1 MSIKNLEDL
10 KKQLEA
16 EGIKFEE
23 KQTKK
28 ENIETK
34 KKEIKKEEENKD
46 SKENTENKV
55 KNKNIED
62 IENILGIDIQKE
74 IVKITNIKPYIVKNI
89 IDMIDEGNTIPFI
102 ARYRKEKTESMDDEK
117 LRTFEEVLNYQTN
130 LIERKEEVARIIKEQ
145 GKLDDKLKELLVAS
159 KTNTEVEDIYRPFKQ
174 KKKTRATEAK
184 RKGLD
189 GLADEIRLG
198 NVKKI
203 EEIASKYL
211 NEEVESIEDAIAG
224 AKDILAEEISDNS
237 RVRKNIRDEYF
248 KNSEITSVKKKEKED
263 EVLDENGIYTIYYDF
278 KEKTSNIP
286 SHRYLAITR
295 GENEKIL
302 TVSFLIDE
310 EKIYNIIRNVL
321 IKDGI
326 LKENNI
332 RQKEIY
338 DEIIEDSFKRLI
350 KSSVEREIRQIKKEE
365 SDEVAIDIFGNNLK
379 QLLLTPP
386 IKDVNILGFDPGFRN
401 GCKIATIDKTGKFTD
416 ELIVHV
422 TMPNDDV
429 KTGMEKVAKLVKKHD
444 IDIIAIGNGTASR
457 ESEKLISDMIKGT
470 DTKYIIVSEAGAS
483 VYSASKIAKEEFPD
497 TDVSIRGAISIARR
511 LQDPLSELVK
521 IDPKSIGVGQY
532 QHDVNQKRLVEK
544 LDNITQDTVNKV
556 GVNLNT
562 ATFSLLSYV
571 SGLSKRQAKNIVKY
585 REKNGRYNTR
595 QELLEVTGIGENSY
609 RQAVGFMRIYES
621 KNAFDITGIH
631 PETYNIAEEILN
643 AVDAKEE
650 DILDLKKKE
659 KIDKRLNEITIEKLK
674 EKSKILSETSDIVI
688 KDIITEILRPGRDIR
703 EDLPKPILR
712 EDILKFED
720 IKIGDVLKGTVRNV
734 TAFGAFV
741 DIGLHN
747 DGLVHISELSKKYV
761 KDPNEIVSVG
771 DVVEVKVISKE
782 DKQEKISLSMKQV

>member
-23 KQTKK
+23 KKTKN
-28 ENIETK
+28 ENIEIK
-34 KKEIKKEEENKD
+34 KREIKKEKEEK
-46 SKENTENKV
+46 KEKAEV
-55 KNKNIED
+55 
-62 IENILGIDIQKE
+62 ENILGINIQKE

-89 IDMIDEGNTIPFI
+89 INMIDEGNTIPFI

-145 GKLDDKLKELLVAS
+145 GKLDDELKELLKES

-198 NVKKI
+198 NVEKI
-203 EEIASKYL
+203 EEIALKYL

-278 KEKTSNIP
+278 KEKISSIP

-310 EKIYNIIRNVL
+310 EKIYNIIKNVL

-350 KSSVEREIRQIKKEE
+350 KPSVEREIRQIKKEE

-386 IKDVNILGFDPGFRN
+386 IKDVSILGFDPGFRN

-429 KTGMEKVAKLVKKHD
+429 KTGMEKVAKLVEKHN

-470 DTKYIIVSEAGAS
+470 NTKYIIVSEAGAS

-609 RQAVGFMRIYES
+609 KQAVGFMRIYES

-631 PETYNIAEEILN
+631 PETYNIAEEILY

-650 DILDLKKKE
+650 DILNLKKKE
-659 KIDKRLNEITIEKLK
+659 NIDKRLNEITIEKLK

>member
-23 KQTKK
+23 KKTKN
-28 ENIETK
+28 ENRETK
-34 KKEIKKEEENKD
+34 KREIKKEKEEK
-46 SKENTENKV
+46 KEKAEV
-55 KNKNIED
+55 
-62 IENILGIDIQKE
+62 ENILGINIQKE

-89 IDMIDEGNTIPFI
+89 INMIDEGNTIPFI

-145 GKLDDKLKELLVAS
+145 GKLDDELKELLKAS

-198 NVKKI
+198 NVEKI
-203 EEIASKYL
+203 EEIALKYL

-237 RVRKNIRDEYF
+237 RIRKNIRDEYF

-278 KEKTSNIP
+278 KEKISSIP

-302 TVSFLIDE
+302 TVSFLIGE
-310 EKIYNIIRNVL
+310 EKIYNIIGNVL

-350 KSSVEREIRQIKKEE
+350 KPSVEREIRQIKKEE

-386 IKDVNILGFDPGFRN
+386 IKDVSILGFDPGFRN

-429 KTGMEKVAKLVKKHD
+429 KTGMEKVAKLVEKHN

-609 RQAVGFMRIYES
+609 KQAVGFMRIYES

-650 DILDLKKKE
+650 DILNLKKKE

-674 EKSKILSETSDIVI
+674 EKSNILSETSDIVI

>member
-23 KQTKK
+23 KKTKN
-28 ENIETK
+28 ENREIK
-34 KKEIKKEEENKD
+34 KREIKKEKEEK
-46 SKENTENKV
+46 KEKAEV
-55 KNKNIED
+55 
-62 IENILGIDIQKE
+62 ENILGINIQKE

-89 IDMIDEGNTIPFI
+89 INMIDEGNTIPFI

-145 GKLDDKLKELLVAS
+145 GKLDDELKELLKES

-198 NVKKI
+198 NVEKI
-203 EEIASKYL
+203 EEIALKYL

-237 RVRKNIRDEYF
+237 RIRKNIRDEYF

-278 KEKTSNIP
+278 KEKISSIP

-302 TVSFLIDE
+302 TVSFLIGE
-310 EKIYNIIRNVL
+310 EKIYNIIGNVL

-350 KSSVEREIRQIKKEE
+350 KPSVEREIRQIKKEE

-386 IKDVNILGFDPGFRN
+386 IKDVSILGFDPGFRN

-429 KTGMEKVAKLVKKHD
+429 KTGMEKVAKLVEKHN

-650 DILDLKKKE
+650 DILNLKKKE

-674 EKSKILSETSDIVI
+674 EKSNILSETSDIVI

>member
-23 KQTKK
+23 KKTKN
-28 ENIETK
+28 ENIEIK
-34 KKEIKKEEENKD
+34 KREIKKEKEEK
-46 SKENTENKV
+46 KEKAEV
-55 KNKNIED
+55 
-62 IENILGIDIQKE
+62 ENILGINIQKE

-89 IDMIDEGNTIPFI
+89 INMIDEGNTIPFI

-145 GKLDDKLKELLVAS
+145 GKLDDELKELLKAS

-198 NVKKI
+198 NVEKI
-203 EEIASKYL
+203 EEIALKYL

-278 KEKTSNIP
+278 KEKISSIP

-302 TVSFLIDE
+302 TVSFLIGE
-310 EKIYNIIRNVL
+310 EKIYNIIGNVL

-350 KSSVEREIRQIKKEE
+350 KPSVEREIRQIKKEE

-429 KTGMEKVAKLVKKHD
+429 KTGMEKVAKLVEKHN

-650 DILDLKKKE
+650 DILNLKKKE

>member
-23 KQTKK
+23 KKTKN
-28 ENIETK
+28 ENRETK
-34 KKEIKKEEENKD
+34 KREIKKEKEEK
-46 SKENTENKV
+46 KEKAEV
-55 KNKNIED
+55 
-62 IENILGIDIQKE
+62 ENILGINIQKE

-89 IDMIDEGNTIPFI
+89 INMIDEGNTIPFI

-145 GKLDDKLKELLVAS
+145 GKLDDELKELLKES

-198 NVKKI
+198 NVEKI
-203 EEIASKYL
+203 EEIALKYL

-237 RVRKNIRDEYF
+237 RIRKNIRDEYF

-278 KEKTSNIP
+278 KEKISSIP

-302 TVSFLIDE
+302 TVSFLIGE
-310 EKIYNIIRNVL
+310 EKIYNIIGNVL

-350 KSSVEREIRQIKKEE
+350 KPSVEREIRQIKKEE

-386 IKDVNILGFDPGFRN
+386 IKDVSILGFDPGFRN

-429 KTGMEKVAKLVKKHD
+429 KTGMEKVAKLVKKHN

-470 DTKYIIVSEAGAS
+470 NTKYIIVSEAGAS

-609 RQAVGFMRIYES
+609 KQAVGFMRIYES

-650 DILDLKKKE
+650 DILNLKKKE

-674 EKSKILSETSDIVI
+674 EKSNILSETSDIVI

>member
-23 KQTKK
+23 KKTKN
-28 ENIETK
+28 ENIEIK
-34 KKEIKKEEENKD
+34 KREIKKEKEEK
-46 SKENTENKV
+46 KEKAEV
-55 KNKNIED
+55 
-62 IENILGIDIQKE
+62 ENILGINIQKE

-89 IDMIDEGNTIPFI
+89 INMIDEGNTIPFI

-145 GKLDDKLKELLVAS
+145 GKLDDELKELLKES

-198 NVKKI
+198 NVEKI
-203 EEIASKYL
+203 EEIALKYL

-278 KEKTSNIP
+278 KEKISSIP

-302 TVSFLIDE
+302 TVSFLIGE
-310 EKIYNIIRNVL
+310 EKIYNIIGNVL

-338 DEIIEDSFKRLI
+338 DEIIADSFKRLI
-350 KSSVEREIRQIKKEE
+350 KPSVEREIRQIKKEE

-429 KTGMEKVAKLVKKHD
+429 KTGMEKVAKLVEKHN

-609 RQAVGFMRIYES
+609 KQAVGFMRIYES

-650 DILDLKKKE
+650 DILNLKKKE

-674 EKSKILSETSDIVI
+674 EKSNILSETSDIVI

>member
-23 KQTKK
+23 KKTKN
-28 ENIETK
+28 ENRETK
-34 KKEIKKEEENKD
+34 KREIKKEKEEK
-46 SKENTENKV
+46 KEKAEV
-55 KNKNIED
+55 
-62 IENILGIDIQKE
+62 ENILGINIQKE

-89 IDMIDEGNTIPFI
+89 INMIDEGNTIPFI

-145 GKLDDKLKELLVAS
+145 GKLDDELKELLKES

-198 NVKKI
+198 NVEKI
-203 EEIASKYL
+203 EEIALKYL

-237 RVRKNIRDEYF
+237 RIRKNIRDEYF

-278 KEKTSNIP
+278 KEKISSIP

-302 TVSFLIDE
+302 TVSFLIGE
-310 EKIYNIIRNVL
+310 EKIYNIIGNVL

-350 KSSVEREIRQIKKEE
+350 KPSVEREIRQIKKEE

-386 IKDVNILGFDPGFRN
+386 IKDVSILGFDPGFRN

-429 KTGMEKVAKLVKKHD
+429 KTGMEKVAKLVEKHN

-631 PETYNIAEEILN
+631 PETYNIAEEILY

-650 DILDLKKKE
+650 DILNLKKKE

>member
-23 KQTKK
+23 KKTKN

-34 KKEIKKEEENKD
+34 KREIKKEKEEK
-46 SKENTENKV
+46 KEKAEV
-55 KNKNIED
+55 
-62 IENILGIDIQKE
+62 ENILGINIQKE

-89 IDMIDEGNTIPFI
+89 INMIDEGNTIPFI

-145 GKLDDKLKELLVAS
+145 GKLDDELKELLKES

-198 NVKKI
+198 NVEKI
-203 EEIASKYL
+203 KEIALNYL

-302 TVSFLIDE
+302 TVSFLVDE
-310 EKIYNIIRNVL
+310 EKIYNIIKNVL

-386 IKDVNILGFDPGFRN
+386 IKDVSILGFDPGFRN

-416 ELIVHV
+416 ELIVYV

-595 QELLEVTGIGENSY
+595 KELLEVTGIGENSY

-650 DILDLKKKE
+650 DILNLKKKE

-674 EKSKILSETSDIVI
+674 EKSNVLSETSDIVI

>member
-23 KQTKK
+23 KKTKN
-28 ENIETK
+28 ENREIK
-34 KKEIKKEEENKD
+34 KREIKKEKEEK
-46 SKENTENKV
+46 KEKAEV
-55 KNKNIED
+55 
-62 IENILGIDIQKE
+62 ENILGINIQKE

-89 IDMIDEGNTIPFI
+89 INMIDEGNTIPFI

-145 GKLDDKLKELLVAS
+145 GKLDDELKELLKES

-198 NVKKI
+198 NVEKI
-203 EEIASKYL
+203 EEIALKYL

-278 KEKTSNIP
+278 KEKISSIP

-310 EKIYNIIRNVL
+310 EKIYNIIGNVL

-350 KSSVEREIRQIKKEE
+350 KPSVEREIRQIKKEE

-386 IKDVNILGFDPGFRN
+386 IKDVSILGFDPGFRN

-429 KTGMEKVAKLVKKHD
+429 KTGMEKVAKLVEKHN

-631 PETYNIAEEILN
+631 PETYNIAEEILY

-650 DILDLKKKE
+650 DILNLKKKE

>member
-1 MSIKNLEDL
+1 
-10 KKQLEA
+10 
-16 EGIKFEE
+16 
-23 KQTKK
+23 
-28 ENIETK
+28 
-34 KKEIKKEEENKD
+34 
-46 SKENTENKV
+46 
-55 KNKNIED
+55 
-62 IENILGIDIQKE
+62 
-74 IVKITNIKPYIVKNI
+74 
-89 IDMIDEGNTIPFI
+89 MIDEGNTIPFI

-145 GKLDDKLKELLVAS
+145 GKLDDELKELLKES

-198 NVKKI
+198 NVEKI
-203 EEIASKYL
+203 EEIALKYL

-278 KEKTSNIP
+278 KEKISSIP

-302 TVSFLIDE
+302 TVSFLIGE
-310 EKIYNIIRNVL
+310 EKIYNIIGNVL

-350 KSSVEREIRQIKKEE
+350 KPSVEREIRQIKKEE

-386 IKDVNILGFDPGFRN
+386 IKDVSILGFDPGFRN

-429 KTGMEKVAKLVKKHD
+429 KTGMEKVAKLVEKHN

-650 DILDLKKKE
+650 DILNLKKKE

-674 EKSKILSETSDIVI
+674 EKSNILSETSDIVI

>member
-23 KQTKK
+23 KQT
-28 ENIETK
+28 
-34 KKEIKKEEENKD
+34 KKEEENKD

-74 IVKITNIKPYIVKNI
+74 IVKITKIKPYIVKNI

-189 GLADEIRLG
+189 GLADEIRSG

-332 RQKEIY
+332 KQKEIY

-350 KSSVEREIRQIKKEE
+350 KSSVEREIRQIKKDE

-386 IKDVNILGFDPGFRN
+386 IKNVSILGFDPGFRN

-650 DILDLKKKE
+650 DILNLKKKE

-674 EKSKILSETSDIVI
+674 EKSNILSETPDIVI

>member
-23 KQTKK
+23 KKTKN
-28 ENIETK
+28 ENIEIK
-34 KKEIKKEEENKD
+34 KREIKKEKEEK
-46 SKENTENKV
+46 KEKAEV
-55 KNKNIED
+55 
-62 IENILGIDIQKE
+62 ENILGINIQKE

-89 IDMIDEGNTIPFI
+89 INMIDEGNTIPFI

-145 GKLDDKLKELLVAS
+145 GKLDDELKELLKES

-198 NVKKI
+198 NVEKI
-203 EEIASKYL
+203 EEIALKYL

-278 KEKTSNIP
+278 KEKISSIP

-302 TVSFLIDE
+302 TVSFLIGE
-310 EKIYNIIRNVL
+310 EKIYNIIGNVL

-350 KSSVEREIRQIKKEE
+350 KPSVEREIRQIKKEE

-386 IKDVNILGFDPGFRN
+386 IKDVSILGFDPGFRN

-429 KTGMEKVAKLVKKHD
+429 KTGMEKVAKLVEKHN

-631 PETYNIAEEILN
+631 PETYNIAEEILY

-650 DILDLKKKE
+650 DILNLKKKE

-674 EKSKILSETSDIVI
+674 EKSNILSETSDIVI

>member
-23 KQTKK
+23 KKTKN
-28 ENIETK
+28 ENIEIK
-34 KKEIKKEEENKD
+34 KREIKKEKEEK
-46 SKENTENKV
+46 KEKAEV
-55 KNKNIED
+55 
-62 IENILGIDIQKE
+62 ENILGINIQKE

-89 IDMIDEGNTIPFI
+89 INMIDEGNTIPFI

-145 GKLDDKLKELLVAS
+145 GKLDDELKELLKES

-198 NVKKI
+198 NVEKI
-203 EEIASKYL
+203 EEIALKYL

-278 KEKTSNIP
+278 KEKISSIP

-302 TVSFLIDE
+302 TVSFLIGE
-310 EKIYNIIRNVL
+310 EKIYNIIGNVL

-350 KSSVEREIRQIKKEE
+350 KPSVEREIRQIKKEE

-386 IKDVNILGFDPGFRN
+386 IKDVSILGFDPGFRN

-429 KTGMEKVAKLVKKHD
+429 KTGMEKVAKLVEKHN

-631 PETYNIAEEILN
+631 PETYNIAEEILY

-650 DILDLKKKE
+650 DILNLKKKE

-771 DVVEVKVISKE
+771 DIVEVKVISKE

>member
-23 KQTKK
+23 KKTKN
-28 ENIETK
+28 ENIEIK
-34 KKEIKKEEENKD
+34 KREIKKEKEEK
-46 SKENTENKV
+46 KEKAEV
-55 KNKNIED
+55 
-62 IENILGIDIQKE
+62 ENILGINIQKE

-89 IDMIDEGNTIPFI
+89 INMIDEGNTIPFI

-145 GKLDDKLKELLVAS
+145 GKLDDELKELLKES

-198 NVKKI
+198 NVEKI
-203 EEIASKYL
+203 EEIALKYL

-278 KEKTSNIP
+278 KEKISSIP

-302 TVSFLIDE
+302 TVSFLIGE
-310 EKIYNIIRNVL
+310 EKIYNIIGNVL

-350 KSSVEREIRQIKKEE
+350 KPSVEREIRQIKKEE

-386 IKDVNILGFDPGFRN
+386 IKDVSILGFDPGFRN

-429 KTGMEKVAKLVKKHD
+429 KTGMEKVAKLVEKHN

-650 DILDLKKKE
+650 DILNLKKKE

-674 EKSKILSETSDIVI
+674 EKSNILSETSDIVI

>member
-23 KQTKK
+23 KKTKN

-34 KKEIKKEEENKD
+34 KREIKKEKEEK
-46 SKENTENKV
+46 KEKAEV
-55 KNKNIED
+55 
-62 IENILGIDIQKE
+62 ENILGINIQKE

-89 IDMIDEGNTIPFI
+89 INMIDEGNTIPFI

-145 GKLDDKLKELLVAS
+145 GKLDDELKELLKES

-198 NVKKI
+198 NVEKI
-203 EEIASKYL
+203 KEIALNYL

-263 EVLDENGIYTIYYDF
+263 EVLDENGIYTVYYDF
-278 KEKTSNIP
+278 KEKTSSIP

-310 EKIYNIIRNVL
+310 EKIYNIIGNVL

-350 KSSVEREIRQIKKEE
+350 KPSVEREIRQIKKEE

-386 IKDVNILGFDPGFRN
+386 IKDVSILGFDPGFRN

-650 DILDLKKKE
+650 DILNLKKKE

-674 EKSKILSETSDIVI
+674 EKSNILSETSDIVI

>member
-28 ENIETK
+28 ENRETK
-34 KKEIKKEEENKD
+34 KKEIKKEEENI
-46 SKENTENKV
+46 ENTENKV

-74 IVKITNIKPYIVKNI
+74 IIKITKIKPYIVKNI

-302 TVSFLIDE
+302 TVSFLVDE
-310 EKIYNIIRNVL
+310 EKIYNITKNVL

-332 RQKEIY
+332 KQKEIY

-386 IKDVNILGFDPGFRN
+386 IKNVNILGFDPGFRN

-483 VYSASKIAKEEFPD
+483 VYSASKIAKEEFLD

-650 DILDLKKKE
+650 DILNLKKKE
-659 KIDKRLNEITIEKLK
+659 KIDKKLNEITIEKLK